1 MTKNSARTVPAV
13 TTRPTWRLPAIAM
26 AVLAVV
32 YLVTLNYHANL
43 WNEVQATRVCGWQ
56 WLPTLQQPLLYL
68 FELPFHLLPVV
79 WRPVALNLGNMV
91 LAVAVLGL
99 LVRCVA
105 LWPADRTPD
114 MRQWE
119 LEPLGILPAGAL
131 GWLPPL
137 FSALILGL
145 TLNFWEQAT
154 STSGE
159 MIDVLVV
166 AWVIYCLLEFRREW
180 EMKWLWRMAVA
191 YGVGM
196 VNNWALIGLFPCLLL
211 TLASIHGWKDLL
223 LQVARTLQPII
234 YRNQKRPDQKFKR
247 TRMPSW
253 RSVGV
258 IFLGLLAGLL
268 LYFLLPLIYLA
279 TGDGSLT
286 FWKALLAPLKS
297 QKAGLSQMWR
307 FLASNGRVMVLA
319 FSSLVPL
326 LLVAIR
332 WRDDSPN
339 KKHWN
344 THWGLLG
351 VHVIVAG
358 VCLLV
363 LWGGALG
370 PAQILPGQPF
380 LTHYFLC
387 ALSLGCC
394 LNYFIKLLLGRP
406 GGIVN
411 RRRTSWERRLRGTVV
426 ILLLLVTVAVLAEE
440 ARRSG
445 QVIRLTNKTL
455 PEDFQRRVLG
465 QLPAGPKVLLADDP
479 GLLNLSRLL
488 LLGTPE
494 GKDTIFID
502 TTAGVWVDYHRRQA
516 ESYPQPWQ
524 NSILYATNHGKLPPI
539 LLDRLLKDLS
549 ADRQVFYLHPS
560 VINSFDHFQMQR
572 AGFCYELTFRSTN
585 APAEVHPA
593 ANDQAWAEFEQQL
606 MPQLTNV
613 IEIIQP
619 QIVKGHRKGRLSGL
633 IKPREAYDVTSAFF
647 SHYYSSEANARGV
660 ELQMAGRWADA
671 ARSFTN
677 ALNLNPNNYVA
688 QLNLDFNGRHQ
699 AGTESVTNSEGLELG
714 AYRNI
719 EQEVGLCGPID
730 EPFNRITL
738 GNYCAKNK
746 LPFHA
751 MDQFQRVYELQ
762 PANWGAK
769 LWLASLNLNAGRPAA
784 TLQVL
789 REVRQILSTN
799 GYLTNYVVNLDVI
812 EAQADLA
819 LTNKAAATAVLGD
832 AIDSSHGDPK
842 LMADAVQALWQAG
855 LKDEARELMD
865 HLVQQHPAS
874 APVYTM
880 RGLVFLQMGKLE
892 DADKDLSQA
901 LILDPK
907 NQIVRFKRG
916 YVRVQMKQYDAA
928 QADFESML
936 QSSTNAF
943 PAYFAMAQISRA
955 KNDLPK
961 AKSQLETYL
970 QYASTNS
977 PDYNAAIEQLK
988 SLP

>member
-1 MTKNSARTVPAV
+1 
-13 TTRPTWRLPAIAM
+13 M
-26 AVLAVV
+26 AVAAVV
-32 YLVTLNYHANL
+32 YLITLNYQANL
-43 WNEVQATRVCGWQ
+43 WNEIQATRVCGWQ
-56 WLPTLQQPLLYL
+56 WLPILQQPLLYL
-68 FELPFHLLPVV
+68 FELPFHLLPVA

-91 LAVAVLGL
+91 LAVMVLGL
-99 LVRCVA
+99 LVRCIT

-114 MRQWE
+114 MRLWE

-131 GWLPPL
+131 SWLPPL
-137 FSALILGL
+137 FAALILGL

-154 STSGE
+154 AASGE

-166 AWVIYCLLEFRREW
+166 AWVIYCLLEFRRESKT
-180 EMKWLWRMAVA
+180 KWLWRMAVA
-191 YGVGM
+191 YGLGM
-196 VNNWALIGLFPCLLL
+196 VNNWALIGLFPCLLVA
-211 TLASIHGWKDLL
+211 LASIHGWKDLL
-223 LQVARTLQPII
+223 LRVARTLRPIV
-234 YRNQKRPDQKFKR
+234 YRNHKRADQKFKR
-247 TRMPSW
+247 ARLPSW

-258 IFLGLLAGLL
+258 ILAGLL
-268 LYFLLPLIYLA
+268 IGLLLYCLLPLIYLA
-279 TGDGSLT
+279 TGDGTVT
-286 FWKALLAPLKS
+286 FWKCLQAALKS
-297 QKAGLSQMWR
+297 QKAGLMQMWR
-307 FLASNGRVMVLA
+307 FLTSDGRVIALA

-326 LLVAIR
+326 LLVSIR
-332 WRDDSPN
+332 WRDESPN

-351 VHVIVAG
+351 VHIMVAG
-358 VCLLV
+358 ICILALL
-363 LWGGALG
+363 GGALG

-394 LNYFIKLLLGRP
+394 LNYFLRLLLGRP
-406 GGIVN
+406 SGLIN
-411 RRRTSWERRLRGTVV
+411 RRRTSLERKLRGLMVV
-426 ILLLLVTVAVLAEE
+426 LLLLVVTAILAAE
-440 ARRSG
+440 AWRSEP
-445 QVIRLTNKTL
+445 VIRLTNKTL
-455 PEDFQRRVLG
+455 PADFQQRVLAR
-465 QLPAGPKVLLADDP
+465 LPTGPKVILADDT

-488 LLGTPE
+488 LLGTPA
-494 GKDTIFID
+494 GQDCIFID

-516 ESYPQPWQ
+516 ELYPQPWQ
-524 NSILYATNHGKLPPI
+524 NSFLYATNHGKLQPM

-549 ADRQVFYLHPS
+549 ADRQVFYLQPS
-560 VINSFDHFQMQR
+560 VINAFDHFQMESV
-572 AGFCYELTFRSTN
+572 GFGYALTLRSTN
-585 APAEVHPA
+585 ALVKSNPAV
-593 ANDQAWAEFEQQL
+593 NDQTWAEFDQQL
-606 MPQLTNV
+606 LPQLTNV
-613 IEIIQP
+613 IENIQP
-619 QIVKGHRKGRLSGL
+619 QTMEGHRKGKLSRLL
-633 IKPREAYDVTSAFF
+633 KPREAYDVTSAFF
-647 SHYYSSEANARGV
+647 AHYYSSAADARGV
-660 ELQMAGRWADA
+660 ALQMAGRWEDA
-671 ARSFTN
+671 ARAFAN

-688 QLNLDFNGRHQ
+688 QLNLDFNTRHQ
-699 AGTESVTNSEGLELG
+699 AGSESATNSAGLELG

-751 MDQFQRVYELQ
+751 MDQFERVYELQ
-762 PANWGAK
+762 PDNWGAK
-769 LWLASLNLNAGRPAA
+769 LWLASLNLNAGQPAA
-784 TLQVL
+784 SLQVL

-799 GYLTNYVVNLDVI
+799 GYLTNYVVNLDVM
-812 EAQADLA
+812 EAQADMA
-819 LTNKAAATAVLGD
+819 MTNKVAATAALGD
-832 AIDSSHGDPK
+832 AIDAAHGDPK
-842 LMADAVQALWQAG
+842 LMADAIQALWQAG

-880 RGLVFLQMGKLE
+880 RGLVYLQMGKLD
-892 DADKDLSQA
+892 DADKDLSHA

-916 YVRVQMKQYDAA
+916 YVRVQLKQYDAA

-936 QSSTNAF
+936 QDSTNAF

-961 AKSQLETYL
+961 AKAQLESYL

-977 PDYNAAIEQLK
+977 PDYNAAMEQLK